1 MLESRNRRNV
11 SQATAPE
18 PGSVK
23 VDGFEQVLA
32 MLEIA
37 DENFR
42 ESLLRRLGAKD
53 PQLARDLRA
62 KLSGH

>member
-1 MLESRNRRNV
+1 MLESKNRRNV
-11 SQATAPE
+11 SPAPRPE
-18 PGSVK
+18 PGSIK
-23 VDGFEQVLA
+23 VDGFEQVLS

-53 PQLARDLRA
+53 PQLARQLRA
-62 KLSGH
+62 KLAGH